1 MKYVQLTLVSMFLFG
16 VIGMAQQKTSG
27 KAIISTP
34 GMYTEECK
42 AKIEQSLFKQYGI
55 VAYKADLKKKNLTV
69 TWLTDR
75 TDIEQIKT
83 MIANVGFDA
92 DDVTAE
98 ETAFKR
104 LSPGCKTPP
113 TPLVKKP

>member
-1 MKYVQLTLVSMFLFG
+1 MKLIQCTLVAIFALCLSAT
-16 VIGMAQQKTSG
+16 AQQKVNS
-27 KAIISTP
+27 KAIINTP
-34 GMYTEECK
+34 GMLTEDCK

-55 VAYKADLKKKNLTV
+55 LSYKADLKKKTV
-69 TWLTDR
+69 TVAWLTDR

-98 ETAFKR
+98 ETAYNR
-104 LSPGCKTPP
+104 LSPACKK
-113 TPLVKKP
+113 PLVETIKKP

>member
-1 MKYVQLTLVSMFLFG
+1 MKYLQLTFLSFLLFCAT
-16 VIGMAQQKTSG
+16 GMAQQKTSG
-27 KAIISTP
+27 KAVISTP

-55 VAYKADLKKKNLTV
+55 VAYKADLKKKNVAV

-104 LSPGCKTPP
+104 LSPACKTAPKP
-113 TPLVKKP
+113 TIKKL

>member
-1 MKYVQLTLVSMFLFG
+1 MKYAQLTIVGLFLFCLTG
-16 VIGMAQQKTSG
+16 IAQQKISG
-27 KAIISTP
+27 KAIIRTP

-55 VAYKADLKKKNLTV
+55 VAYKADLKNKNVTV

-83 MIANVGFDA
+83 MIANVGFNA

-98 ETAFKR
+98 EFAYKK
-104 LSPGCKTPP
+104 LSPACKIPKKEEI
-113 TPLVKKP
+113 KKP